1 MDVRI
6 LAAFLD
12 ALTPPLC
19 VLCRGPPGGLPWLCA
34 GCLRRFDVARGA
46 VCLRCGA
53 TLPLPAP
60 LCGACPDW
68 TTRFVAARAAAPHT
82 GVARELVHA
91 LKFKG
96 ILAAA
101 RPLGHLVAAAAR
113 QLALPEGVVVCPV
126 PLHWTKRRQRGFNQA
141 AEIARVA
148 AKELGLRLA
157 PRLLRRA
164 RPGVGAVHRSA
175 SGRAREVRGA
185 FRADPAVRGEAV
197 LLVDDVMTT
206 GATLGACARALARRG
221 AKAVWAATATRSP
234 SPR

>member
-1 MDVRI
+1 VRI
-6 LAAFLD
+6 LAALLD
-12 ALTPPLC
+12 ALAPPLC
-19 VLCRGPPGGLPWLCA
+19 VLCRGPPSGLPWLCSA
-34 GCLRRFDVARGA
+34 CLKRFDVARGA

-53 TLPLPAP
+53 TLFLPAP
-60 LCGACPDW
+60 TCRACPDW
-68 TTRFVAARAAAPHT
+68 PARLVSARSGASHA
-82 GVARELVHA
+82 GAARELVHA

-96 ILAAA
+96 ALAAA

-126 PLHWTKRRQRGFNQA
+126 PLHWTKRRRRGFNQA

-148 AKELGLRLA
+148 ARELGLRCT

-164 RPGVGAVHRSA
+164 RPGVGAVHRSVR
-175 SGRAREVRGA
+175 GRAREVRGA
-185 FRADPAVRGEAV
+185 FRADPAVRGAAL

-221 AKAVWAATATRSP
+221 ARAVWAVTATRSP